1 MATSGVLT
9 ARKWSF
15 ALYHGARF
23 VWQVGFSDVFN
34 KNLYLHHLLWNVFYK
49 TYIRLYIKLS
59 NTNPTKRHSAKE
71 SGERVGSYIHCL
83 SVRDT
88 TRPFLGEC
96 HANSI
101 LRDYLLAVV
110 EGEYSKTKVYS
121 SVVGETTKPNN
132 PSSDCISADTG
143 RISCL

>member
-1 MATSGVLT
+1 MFSQ
-9 ARKWSF
+9 
-15 ALYHGARF
+15 GARNA
-23 VWQVGFSDVFN
+23 QVFQR
-34 KNLYLHHLLWNVFYK
+34 LYLQHLLWGILSGTYLRLVLK
-49 TYIRLYIKLS
+49 TFQCNGHLGHPR
-59 NTNPTKRHSAKE
+59 KE
-71 SGERVGSYIHCL
+71 GCEKMTYFIHCL

-110 EGEYSKTKVYS
+110 EGEYSKTRADTPKV
-121 SVVGETTKPNN
+121 VEATKPNN